1 MYSSMKLSDRTISY
15 DTGLNLQKLNE
26 DCDDDELGI
35 VILPSSKKL
44 LHNGTTKSTGVSE
57 RRRASRKTGKEHS
70 FPVIFAVRTRQI
82 HSGWKPPK
90 MGSFLSNLKELN
102 EQNNWL
108 QKCWKSE
115 IMHPKIQPFV
125 DEAILTHCA
134 WVKSHSRFS
143 RFHSLSPNSMS
154 WSLEV
159 SKTSIYLHPRHSSV
173 CVPHAWPCF
182 LLPHFTFYYRNLL
195 SR

>member
-90 MGSFLSNLKELN
+90 MSSFLSNLKELN
-102 EQNNWL
+102 ERNEWL

-115 IMHPKIQPFV
+115 IMHPKNLTLCWWYNFSPLCMSEIAQS
-125 DEAILTHCA
+125 ILT
-134 WVKSHSRFS
+134 
-143 RFHSLSPNSMS
+143 
-154 WSLEV
+154 
-159 SKTSIYLHPRHSSV
+159 
-173 CVPHAWPCF
+173 
-182 LLPHFTFYYRNLL
+182 LPFIIP
-195 SR
+195 

>member
-82 HSGWKPPK
+82 HSRGATSLKLSSFELFELFIFELEPSPSL
-90 MGSFLSNLKELN
+90 GSILVFELRALDV
-102 EQNNWL
+102 EL
-108 QKCWKSE
+108 R
-115 IMHPKIQPFV
+115 
-125 DEAILTHCA
+125 ALTRA
-134 WVKSHSRFS
+134 FAK
-143 RFHSLSPNSMS
+143 
-154 WSLEV
+154 
-159 SKTSIYLHPRHSSV
+159 
-173 CVPHAWPCF
+173 
-182 LLPHFTFYYRNLL
+182 
-195 SR
+195 

>member
-26 DCDDDELGI
+26 DDELGI

-82 HSGWKPPK
+82 HSG
-90 MGSFLSNLKELN
+90 
-102 EQNNWL
+102 
-108 QKCWKSE
+108 
-115 IMHPKIQPFV
+115 
-125 DEAILTHCA
+125 
-134 WVKSHSRFS
+134 
-143 RFHSLSPNSMS
+143 
-154 WSLEV
+154 
-159 SKTSIYLHPRHSSV
+159 
-173 CVPHAWPCF
+173 
-182 LLPHFTFYYRNLL
+182 
-195 SR
+195 

>member
-44 LHNGTTKSTGVSE
+44 LHNGSTKSTGVSE

-90 MGSFLSNLKELN
+90 MGSFLSHQNELN
-102 EQNNWL
+102 ERNEWL
-108 QKCWKSE
+108 QKMTKKWSYVPKNLTLCWWGNLSPLCLSE
-115 IMHPKIQPFV
+115 IAQS
-125 DEAILTHCA
+125 ILT
-134 WVKSHSRFS
+134 
-143 RFHSLSPNSMS
+143 
-154 WSLEV
+154 
-159 SKTSIYLHPRHSSV
+159 
-173 CVPHAWPCF
+173 
-182 LLPHFTFYYRNLL
+182 LPFIIP
-195 SR
+195 

>member
-70 FPVIFAVRTRQI
+70 FPVIFAV
-82 HSGWKPPK
+82 
-90 MGSFLSNLKELN
+90 
-102 EQNNWL
+102 L
-108 QKCWKSE
+108 QLQDTVGE
-115 IMHPKIQPFV
+115 NH
-125 DEAILTHCA
+125 
-134 WVKSHSRFS
+134 
-143 RFHSLSPNSMS
+143 
-154 WSLEV
+154 
-159 SKTSIYLHPRHSSV
+159 
-173 CVPHAWPCF
+173 
-182 LLPHFTFYYRNLL
+182 
-195 SR
+195 